1 MVDFKD
7 KVAIVG
13 IGETEYSRDSGRSE
27 LTLALEAIKKAVDDA
42 GLSLKDM
49 DGLFKFTVDSN
60 AEEDIAAGLGIPYL
74 RAFGQVNQ
82 FGGAACGMVTHAA
95 WAVATGS
102 CKNAVVFRALNG
114 RSGRRYGAGAFHAR
128 AGEGNNA
135 FSEPFGLLVPGQRA
149 AMQARRHM
157 HEYGTTSRQLGAIA
171 VAFRKHACMNPKATM
186 YGKPMTIEDH
196 QNSRMVHDPLHLFD
210 ICLETDGACAMVL
223 TSAERAKDLKQK
235 PVYIMATAQALTGSI
250 PPSYTS
256 TTARVLGPDI
266 FARAGITP
274 KDIDFAELY
283 DPFTIAVL
291 ERLEDYGFCKKG
303 EGGPFV
309 EAGNIEIGGT
319 LPVNTA
325 GGHLSEAYLHLMSH
339 FNDAVRQLR
348 GTATAQVKDAEIGF
362 LDSGQG
368 VGAVILRR

>member
-1 MVDFKD
+1 MNGIKD
-7 KVAIVG
+7 KCAIVG

-27 LTLALEAIKKAVDDA
+27 LSLAIEAIKKAVDDA
-42 GLSLKDM
+42 GLSLKDI

-60 AEEDIAAGLGIPYL
+60 VEEDITAGLGIPYL

-82 FGGAACGMVTHAA
+82 FGGAACGIVTHAA

-102 CKNAVVFRALNG
+102 CNYAVCFRALNG
-114 RSGRRYGAGAFHAR
+114 RSGRRYGAGALHAR
-128 AGEGNNA
+128 GGEGNNA

-171 VAFRKHACMNPKATM
+171 VAERKHACMNPKATM

-196 QNSRMVHDPLHLFD
+196 QSSRMVHDPLHLFD
-210 ICLETDGACAMVL
+210 ICLETDGACALVV
-223 TSAERAKDLKQK
+223 TTAERARDLKQK

-250 PPSYTS
+250 PTSYTY
-256 TTARVLGPDI
+256 TTAKTLAPDI
-266 FARAGITP
+266 FGRAGITP
-274 KDIDFAELY
+274 KDIDFVELY

-309 EAGNIEIGGT
+309 EGGRIEVGGQ
-319 LPVNTA
+319 LPLNPA
-325 GGHLSEAYLHLMSH
+325 GGHLSEAYMHLMAH

-348 GTATAQVKDAEIGF
+348 GTATAQVKNAEIGL
-362 LDSGQG
+362 LDSGSG